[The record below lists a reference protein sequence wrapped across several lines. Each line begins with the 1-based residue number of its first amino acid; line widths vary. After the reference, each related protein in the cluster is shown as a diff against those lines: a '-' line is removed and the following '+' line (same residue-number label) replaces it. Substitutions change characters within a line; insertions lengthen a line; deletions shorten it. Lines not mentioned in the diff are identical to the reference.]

1 MTQILR
7 LQGRN
12 ALSSFR
18 LLKLLR
24 LLRTIEPSISAL
36 DACYWHFA
44 EVSRPLA
51 GGEVSRLQRLLTYGP
66 SARPTLTSGHNWL
79 VIPRFGTIS
88 PWSSKATDIARN
100 CGLDAVLRLERGIA
114 YTVLISKPMPP
125 ERITALKARLHD
137 RMTEI
142 VLDDIER
149 ADKLFQ
155 HVRAKPL
162 AAIDVLA
169 GGRDALV
176 EADASLGLA
185 LSPDEIDYLLEAFR
199 AEARNPTDVE
209 LMMFAQ
215 ANSEHCRH
223 KIFNASWTIDG
234 APQPQSL
241 FQMIRHTHAT
251 HPEHTVVAYSD
262 NAAVMEGAEVPRF
275 RPDADG
281 VYRSRSEST
290 HILMKVETHNHPTA
304 IAPYPGAATG
314 SGGEI
319 RDEGATG
326 RGAKPK
332 AGLTGFTTSH
342 LRIPGRLQPWETFDP
357 GRPGRIAS
365 PLEIMIEGPIGGAAF
380 NNEFGRPNL
389 TGYFR
394 TYEQQAHGRV
404 YGYHKPIMIAG
415 GLGSIRADQVEKFPL
430 PPGTALVQLGG
441 PGMLIGLGGGA
452 ASSMATGANTESLD
466 FDSVQRGNAEI
477 QRRCQEV
484 IDRCWALG
492 DESPILS
499 IHDVGAGG
507 LSNAL
512 PELVHGAD
520 RGAVFD
526 LRKVPSE
533 EPGMTPLQIWCN
545 ESQERYVLAV
555 RADRLP
561 VFEAICV
568 RERCPFSVVGS
579 ATEETRLIVEDPKF
593 KNRPVDMDLGVLLG
607 KPPKMHRDA
616 TREARKGSAFA
627 TAGIG
632 LSDALERVLRFPA
645 VASKSFLITIGDRSV
660 GGLTARDQMVGRWQ
674 VPVAD
679 LAVTLMGF
687 EGYEG
692 EAMAMGERTPLAV
705 LDGPASGRMAVGEAL
720 TNIAAARIGSI
731 SRVKLSANWMA
742 AAGQPGED
750 AALFD
755 TVKAVGLELCP
766 ALGVSIPVGKD
777 SLSMRTTWQT
787 DAGDKQQVTAP
798 LSLIVTAFARVEDAR
813 GTLTP
818 ELRRLDEDTRLVLV
832 DLGAGRNRLAGS
844 VLAQVY
850 DALGDAVPDVDD
862 AARLRAFFETV
873 QVLNADGRLLA
884 YHDRSDGGLVLTLA
898 EMMFA
903 THVGLNVEIGAL
915 TANGGAIAAL
925 FSEELGAVLQV
936 HADDLVAVVEAFR
949 AAGLGDCT
957 HEIGTLNREGY
968 LRVFEGAEEILTV
981 SGPTMQKV
989 WTEVSHAIQKLRDNP
1004 GCADEELARL
1014 DDLADPGLHAHLTF
1028 DAAEDIAAPFIATGA
1043 RPRVAILREQGVNGQ
1058 MEMAAA
1064 FHRAGFEAVDVHMS
1078 DILGAR
1084 TKLSGFRGLA
1094 ACGGFSYGDVLGAGE
1109 GWAKSILFHSRAH
1122 DEFEGFFA
1130 REDTF
1135 GLGVCN
1141 GCQMM
1146 SNLHD
1151 LIPGA
1156 RDWPHFVRNSSEQF
1170 EARVAM
1176 VEVMQ
1181 SPSIFLAGM
1190 VGSRIPVV
1198 VSHGEGRAE
1207 FATPATRR
1215 AARPLYALCY
1225 TDNRGAVTEAYPMN
1239 PNGSPEGVAGLT
1251 TPDGRFTIMMPHPER
1266 VHRTVQ
1272 MSWHPEGWGEDSPW
1286 MRMFRNARRW
1296 VG

>member
-1 MTQILR
+1 
-7 LQGRN
+7 
-12 ALSSFR
+12 
-18 LLKLLR
+18 
-24 LLRTIEPSISAL
+24 
-36 DACYWHFA
+36 
-44 EVSRPLA
+44 
-51 GGEVSRLQRLLTYGP
+51 
-66 SARPTLTSGHNWL
+66 
-79 VIPRFGTIS
+79 
-88 PWSSKATDIARN
+88 
-100 CGLDAVLRLERGIA
+100 
-114 YTVLISKPMPP
+114 
-125 ERITALKARLHD
+125 
-137 RMTEI
+137 
-142 VLDDIER
+142 
-149 ADKLFQ
+149 
-155 HVRAKPL
+155 
-162 AAIDVLA
+162 
-169 GGRDALV
+169 
-176 EADASLGLA
+176 
-185 LSPDEIDYLLEAFR
+185 
-199 AEARNPTDVE
+199 
-209 LMMFAQ
+209 
-215 ANSEHCRH
+215 
-223 KIFNASWTIDG
+223 
-234 APQPQSL
+234 
-241 FQMIRHTHAT
+241 
-251 HPEHTVVAYSD
+251 
-262 NAAVMEGAEVPRF
+262 
-275 RPDADG
+275 
-281 VYRSRSEST
+281 
-290 HILMKVETHNHPTA
+290 
-304 IAPYPGAATG
+304 
-314 SGGEI
+314 
-319 RDEGATG
+319 
-326 RGAKPK
+326 
-332 AGLTGFTTSH
+332 
-342 LRIPGRLQPWETFDP
+342 
-357 GRPGRIAS
+357 
-365 PLEIMIEGPIGGAAF
+365 
-380 NNEFGRPNL
+380 
-389 TGYFR
+389 
-394 TYEQQAHGRV
+394 
-404 YGYHKPIMIAG
+404 
-415 GLGSIRADQVEKFPL
+415 
-430 PPGTALVQLGG
+430 
-441 PGMLIGLGGGA
+441 
-452 ASSMATGANTESLD
+452 
-466 FDSVQRGNAEI
+466 
-477 QRRCQEV
+477 
-484 IDRCWALG
+484 
-492 DESPILS
+492 
-499 IHDVGAGG
+499 
-507 LSNAL
+507 
-512 PELVHGAD
+512 
-520 RGAVFD
+520 
-526 LRKVPSE
+526 
-533 EPGMTPLQIWCN
+533 
-545 ESQERYVLAV
+545 
-555 RADRLP
+555 
-561 VFEAICV
+561 
-568 RERCPFSVVGS
+568 
-579 ATEETRLIVEDPKF
+579 
-593 KNRPVDMDLGVLLG
+593 
-607 KPPKMHRDA
+607 
-616 TREARKGSAFA
+616 
-627 TAGIG
+627 
-632 LSDALERVLRFPA
+632 
-645 VASKSFLITIGDRSV
+645 
-660 GGLTARDQMVGRWQ
+660 MVGRWQ

-692 EAMAMGERTPLAV
+692 EAMAMGERTPIAV

-787 DAGDKQQVTAP
+787 ASGDTQQVTAP

-818 ELRRLDEDTRLVLV
+818 ELRRIEEDTRLLIV

-850 DALGDAVPDVDD
+850 DALGESVPDVDD
-862 AARLRAFFETV
+862 ARRLRAFFETV
-873 QVLNADGRLLA
+873 QALNADGRVLA
-884 YHDRSDGGLVLTLA
+884 YHDRSDGGLVVTLA

-903 THVGLNVEIGAL
+903 TRVGLNVEIGAL

-925 FSEELGAVLQV
+925 FTEELGAVLQV
-936 HADDLVAVVEAFR
+936 HAGHLVDVADTFR
-949 AAGLGDCT
+949 AAGLGDCV
-957 HEIGTLNREGY
+957 HEIGTVNREGY
-968 LRVFEGAEEILTV
+968 LRVFERGEEILTV
-981 SGPTMQKV
+981 SGPVMQKA
-989 WTEVSHAIQKLRDNP
+989 WTEMSHAIQKLRDNP
-1004 GCADEELARL
+1004 GCADDELARL
-1014 DDLADPGLHAHLTF
+1014 DDIEDPGLHAHLTF

-1156 RDWPHFVRNSSEQF
+1156 RDWPHFVRNASEQF

-1176 VEVMQ
+1176 VEVMP

-1190 VGSRIPVV
+1190 AGSRIPVV

-1251 TPDGRFTIMMPHPER
+1251 TSDGRFTVMMPHPER